1 MADIPE
7 IPGVAKALRS
17 GPDSSGMVA
26 AVLMAV
32 FVVVLLVDGWTE
44 DAEEGRAQLVMAEE
58 HRLHC
63 LMVSHKHV

>member
-32 FVVVLLVDGWTE
+32 FVVVLAVGPGL
-44 DAEEGRAQLVMAEE
+44 DA
-58 HRLHC
+58 
-63 LMVSHKHV
+63 